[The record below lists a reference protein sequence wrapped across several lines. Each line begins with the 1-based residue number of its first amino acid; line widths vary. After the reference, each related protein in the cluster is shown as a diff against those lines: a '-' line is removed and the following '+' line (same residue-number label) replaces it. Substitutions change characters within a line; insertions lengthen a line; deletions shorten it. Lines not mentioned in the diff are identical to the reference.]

1 MKKDKHIVATENL
14 NERFRVA
21 LGIDYEVVDAWPSD
35 YISAKMLADDPEHRI
50 AFSTAKNKLEDAVKS
65 GKMIR
70 KRFKVAGDRCVMAGY
85 KLK

>member
-21 LGIDYEVVDAWPSD
+21 LGIDYDVVDAWPPNF
-35 YISAKMLADDPEHRI
+35 ISAKMLADDPEHRI
-50 AFSTAKNKLEDAVKS
+50 ASSTAKNKLEDAVKS

-70 KRFKVAGDRCVMAGY
+70 KRFKVAGSRSIVTGY